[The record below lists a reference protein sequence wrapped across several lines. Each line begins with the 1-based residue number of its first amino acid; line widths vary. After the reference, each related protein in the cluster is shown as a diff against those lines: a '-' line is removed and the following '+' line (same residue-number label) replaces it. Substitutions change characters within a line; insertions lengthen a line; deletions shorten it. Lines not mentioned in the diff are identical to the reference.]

1 MKIGI
6 LGAGQ
11 LARMLAE
18 AGIPAGLE
26 FVFLDPA
33 ESPSAARLGRHWCA
47 PWQDQTA
54 HDALAGCDRI
64 TCDFENVPAEVL
76 AELAERTV
84 VRPSALAFDVA
95 QDRLNEKQRFEA
107 LGLSTPGYRAVSS
120 RPELVAAVEDLG
132 LPAVLKTRRLGYD
145 GKGQFVIQQFEDLE
159 LAWQQLSGHALIL
172 EQWIAFDHECA
183 ITGVRAADGE
193 VRCYPL
199 STTYHQGGILRF
211 ALSGVA
217 DPALQS
223 QAEAAVVR
231 LMDDLDYV
239 GCMTLE
245 LFVLDGCIL
254 ANECAPRVHN
264 SAHWTIEGAV
274 CSQFDNH
281 LRAICDWPLGDP
293 SGRGHALMVN
303 FIGQMPNRQDWL
315 KVPGLSWHD
324 YNKAGRPGRKVGH
337 ATLVAEHAEQLHQRL
352 QALRPLLSA
361 ETATA
366 LQRLI

>member
-33 ESPSAARLGRHWCA
+33 ESPSAAQLGRHWCA

-54 HDALAGCDRI
+54 QQALAECDRV
-64 TCDFENVPAEVL
+64 TCDFENVPSEVL
-76 AELAERTV
+76 AGLAEKTV
-84 VRPSALAFDVA
+84 VRPSAPAFEVA

-107 LGLSTPGYRAVSS
+107 LGLDTPGYRAVNS
-120 RPELVAAVEDLG
+120 RPELMAAVEALG

-172 EQWIAFDHECA
+172 EQWIDFDHECA

-199 STTYHQGGILRF
+199 SMTYHQGGILRF
-211 ALSGVA
+211 ALAGTS
-217 DPALQS
+217 DSALQA
-223 QAEAAVVR
+223 QAESAIAH
-231 LMDDLDYV
+231 LLEDLNYI

-245 LFVLDGCIL
+245 LFVLEGRIV

-274 CSQFDNH
+274 CSQFENH
-281 LRAICDWPLGDP
+281 LRAVCDWPLGDP
-293 SGRGHALMVN
+293 SGRGRALMVN
-303 FIGQMPNRQDWL
+303 FIGQMPNRHDWL

-324 YNKAGRPGRKVGH
+324 YNKTARAGRKVGH
-337 ATLVAEHAEQLHQRL
+337 ATLVADDAEGWRERLQQL
-352 QALRPLLSA
+352 QALLDANTLSVLKRLL
-361 ETATA
+361 
-366 LQRLI
+366 